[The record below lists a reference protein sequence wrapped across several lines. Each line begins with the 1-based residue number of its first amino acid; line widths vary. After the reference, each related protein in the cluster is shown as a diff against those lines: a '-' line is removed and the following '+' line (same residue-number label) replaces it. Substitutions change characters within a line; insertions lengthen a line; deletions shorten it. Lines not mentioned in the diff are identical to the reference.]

1 MSYFTSKTFWLGTAE
16 RAIKTFA
23 QSLLAVLLAGTVVW
37 GQDWAQAFGVA
48 ATAALLSILTSI
60 ADPGRADTAI
70 ATGSTNAIGEVVDT
84 GETDPPLD
92 EAPRIS

>member
-1 MSYFTSKTFWLGTAE
+1 MSTYTSKTFWLGAAE

-37 GQDWAQAFGVA
+37 GQDWAQALGVG

-60 ADPGRADTAI
+60 ADPSRADTAI
-70 ATGSTNAIGEVVDT
+70 ATG
-84 GETDPPLD
+84 DPT
-92 EAPRIS
+92 A